1 MTGVFLQKH
10 GVLAGLLSMCLLLGV
25 TLAAGLDAI
34 TTEDE
39 VADDHGIAIATVA
52 VALSAAIALYA
63 KISRPQP

>member
-1 MTGVFLQKH
+1 MIGGFLQKH

-34 TTEDE
+34 TTEAE
-39 VADDHGIAIATVA
+39 VAEDRSMAIATAA

-63 KISRPQP
+63 KISRPQS

>member
-1 MTGVFLQKH
+1 
-10 GVLAGLLSMCLLLGV
+10 MCLLLGV

-39 VADDHGIAIATVA
+39 VAEDRSMAIATAA

-63 KISRPQP
+63 KISRPQS